1 MKILAP
7 AKINLFL
14 HITGKRDNGYHEL
27 ESLISFAD
35 FGDNLHIEDAED
47 LSFSTQGAF
56 DKSFKKSEI
65 DTTPNSKNI
74 IIKTLWALAELAG
87 RDPKLKIAL
96 EKNLP
101 LAAGI
106 GGGSADAAA
115 MARYLVGVWNI
126 PHNSTL
132 DEVLLSLGAD
142 VPVCFYNQ
150 SAFVSGIGENIKP
163 APSMPKIHA
172 VLVNPRQSC
181 STQDIFEKFNS
192 GYRKTIDLPNSFD
205 SAQDLCTFLKSQ
217 HNDLEDAAIR
227 NIPAIYDILTLLD
240 DFDGGM
246 LARMS
251 GSGATCFGIFET
263 EDQAIKAKKELR
275 QSHPDWWIKA
285 GALN

>member
-1 MKILAP
+1 MTLNA
-7 AKINLFL
+7 L
-14 HITGKRDNGYHEL
+14 TRGR
-27 ESLISFAD
+27 
-35 FGDNLHIEDAED
+35 
-47 LSFSTQGAF
+47 LS
-56 DKSFKKSEI
+56 
-65 DTTPNSKNI
+65 
-74 IIKTLWALAELAG
+74 
-87 RDPKLKIAL
+87 
-96 EKNLP
+96 
-101 LAAGI
+101 
-106 GGGSADAAA
+106 SADAAA
-115 MARYLVGVWNI
+115 MARYLVGAWNI
-126 PHNSTL
+126 PHNNKL

-240 DFDGGM
+240 EFDGCM

-251 GSGATCFGIFET
+251 GSGATCFGIFDT
-263 EDQAIKAKKELR
+263 KDQAADAKKKLR
-275 QSHPDWWIKA
+275 QTHPDWWIKA
-285 GALN
+285 GILN

>member
-1 MKILAP
+1 MELLAP

-35 FGDNLHIEDAED
+35 FGDILHIQDAKD
-47 LSFSTQGAF
+47 LSFSAQGAF
-56 DKSFKKSEI
+56 EKLFKKSEI
-65 DTTPNSKNI
+65 DTSPTSKNI

-87 RDPKLKIAL
+87 RDPKLKIIL

-115 MARYLVGVWNI
+115 MARYLVDVWNI
-126 PHNSTL
+126 PQNSKL
-132 DEVLLSLGAD
+132 DEILLSLGAD
-142 VPVCFYNQ
+142 VPVCFYGH
-150 SAFVSGIGENIKP
+150 SAFVSGIGEDIKA
-163 APSMPKIHA
+163 APSMPKTHA

-192 GYRKTIDLPNSFD
+192 GYRKSIELPKSFETT
-205 SAQDLCTFLKSQ
+205 QNLCEFLKAQ

-240 DFDGGM
+240 EFDDCL

-263 EDQAIKAKKELR
+263 QDQAINAKRQLR
-275 QSHPDWWIKA
+275 QTHPDWWIKA
-285 GALN
+285 GTLN